1 MKTFVRTKSEALV
14 IDGEV
19 VVTVVDILDEEI
31 VLAIDTPQWVQVCP
45 KEASER
51 AEILPAQPR

>member
-1 MKTFVRTKSEALV
+1 MKTFVRAKSEALI

-31 VLAIDTPQWVQVCP
+31 VLAIDTPKWVQVCP
-45 KEASER
+45 KEASDR
-51 AEILPAQPR
+51 AEILPAHPR